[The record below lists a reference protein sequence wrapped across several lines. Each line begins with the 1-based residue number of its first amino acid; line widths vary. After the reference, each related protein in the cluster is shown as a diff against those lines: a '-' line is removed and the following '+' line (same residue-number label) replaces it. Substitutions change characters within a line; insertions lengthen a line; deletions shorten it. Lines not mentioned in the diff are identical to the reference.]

1 MGIKIE
7 DELLDIDGI
16 KNSNKNLLDLF
27 IRRTAVITSTP
38 EAIVEKIIKDQWSKA
53 NKATQP
59 SSQVSEIDFCNLGTF
74 YISKS
79 KATKRIK
86 RLENMN
92 KILADRNSV
101 LSDIVDKRR
110 SVIIVQNENKIK
122 EIKFKTKQLE
132 EVKTA

>member
-7 DELLDIDGI
+7 DELLDIEGI

-38 EAIVEKIIKDQWSKA
+38 EALVEKIIKDQWGKA

-74 YISKS
+74 YISKA
-79 KATKRIK
+79 KASKRIK

-92 KILADRNSV
+92 KILEDRNSV
-101 LSDIVDKRR
+101 LTEIVDKRR
-110 SVIIVQNENKIK
+110 SLIIVQNENKIK

-132 EVKTA
+132 QTN